1 MEKPTKPF
9 AVFTKQFAVAHG
21 LKLALGN
28 GAHWE
33 YSRTHDPA
41 QSVELRRKQAI
52 ADGPFCS
59 EEDAAV
65 GKTDCTPMLKLV
77 PFVDVTDAGYI
88 MTVSDKCRF
97 DMCYERQPWSGPK
110 TDHYSQSK

>member
-1 MEKPTKPF
+1 LEKPTKPF
-9 AVFTKQFAVAHG
+9 AVFTKQFAVTHG

-77 PFVDVTDAGYI
+77 PFVDFTDARKHESPNCVG
-88 MTVSDKCRF
+88 VV
-97 DMCYERQPWSGPK
+97 DMCTQNKSLARSG
-110 TDHYSQSK
+110 HALRCALA